1 VVSDQRDTGRPWSKP
16 RSAPQTRILKAARD
30 LFSEHG
36 VSGTS
41 LQMIADAVGV
51 TKAAVYRQFKT
62 KDEIIIAVTEM
73 QLARFAD
80 ALEAAEA
87 QENRSRARELL
98 FNQVIDMVVEERRM
112 VGIWQA
118 DPVIIRL
125 LAEHQPFQLFLERLY
140 RALIGDAT
148 TPESLVQ
155 AAMLSGAINGAVT
168 HPLVTHLDDA
178 VLRSQLLR
186 LTRRLID
193 RPESL
198 KAGSATRGRRK
209 TASLVPAQGRTVPA
223 GRVRPTRSR

>member
-1 VVSDQRDTGRPWSKP
+1 MVSDQRVTGRPWSKP

-30 LFSEHG
+30 LFGEHG

-62 KDEIIIAVTEM
+62 KDEITIAVTEM

-98 FNQVIDMVVEERRM
+98 LNQVIDMVVEERRM
-112 VGIWQA
+112 VGILQS

-125 LAEHQPFQLFLERLY
+125 LAEHQPFQLFLERLH

-155 AAMLSGAINGAVT
+155 AAMLSGAVNGAVT

-186 LTRRLID
+186 LARRLID
-193 RPESL
+193 HLE
-198 KAGSATRGRRK
+198 
-209 TASLVPAQGRTVPA
+209 
-223 GRVRPTRSR
+223 

>member
-1 VVSDQRDTGRPWSKP
+1 
-16 RSAPQTRILKAARD
+16 L
-30 LFSEHG
+30 
-36 VSGTS
+36 
-41 LQMIADAVGV
+41 
-51 TKAAVYRQFKT
+51 
-62 KDEIIIAVTEM
+62 

-112 VGIWQA
+112 VGTLQA

-125 LAEHQPFQLFLERLY
+125 LAEHQPFQLFIERLN

-148 TPESLVQ
+148 NTESSVQ
-155 AAMLSGAINGAVT
+155 AAMLLGAISGAVT
-168 HPLVTHLDDA
+168 HPLVTHLDAA

-193 RPESL
+193 RPE
-198 KAGSATRGRRK
+198 
-209 TASLVPAQGRTVPA
+209 
-223 GRVRPTRSR
+223 

>member
-1 VVSDQRDTGRPWSKP
+1 VVSDQRVTGRPCSKP

-30 LFSEHG
+30 LFGEHG

-62 KDEIIIAVTEM
+62 KDAIIIAVTEL

-112 VGIWQA
+112 VGILQA

-125 LAEHQPFQLFLERLY
+125 LAEHQPFQLFIERLN

-155 AAMLSGAINGAVT
+155 AAMLLGAISGAVT

-186 LTRRLID
+186 LARRLID
-193 RPESL
+193 RPE
-198 KAGSATRGRRK
+198 
-209 TASLVPAQGRTVPA
+209 
-223 GRVRPTRSR
+223 